1 MVSYVV
7 STCKQV
13 EAKQSMKDEYSP
25 TFIHEHEAT
34 ALLSKSWYYSYFL
47 VDTVHIPV
55 ELYLFAYSPIFF
67 NPSPSLFLGF

>member
-13 EAKQSMKDEYSP
+13 DAKQSMKADYSP

-34 ALLSKSWYYSYFL
+34 ALLRK
-47 VDTVHIPV
+47 VGTVAV
-55 ELYLFAYSPIFF
+55 Y
-67 NPSPSLFLGF
+67 